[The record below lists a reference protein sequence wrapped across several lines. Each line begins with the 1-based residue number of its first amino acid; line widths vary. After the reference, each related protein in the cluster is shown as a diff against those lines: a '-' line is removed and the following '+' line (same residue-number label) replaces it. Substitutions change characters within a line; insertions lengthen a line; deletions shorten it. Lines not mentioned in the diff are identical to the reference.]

1 MLSMNPY
8 LHFMG
13 NTEEAMKFYKS
24 VLGGEFTIF
33 QKFKDIPGGEKM
45 SPADQEKIIHISL
58 LIGTG
63 HTIMATDSLESMG
76 HELTAGN
83 NFHICL
89 NTTSEAEVDR
99 IFNAFAA
106 GGKIEMPVNK
116 TFWGAYFGM
125 LRDKYGIQW
134 MINYTYNQ

>member
-13 NTEEAMKFYKS
+13 HTEEAMKFYKS

-45 SPADQEKIIHISL
+45 PATDQEKVIHISL
-58 LIGTG
+58 LIGPG
-63 HTIMATDSLESMG
+63 QTIMATDSLESMG
-76 HELTAGN
+76 HELTPGN

-125 LRDKYGIQW
+125 LRDKYDIQW